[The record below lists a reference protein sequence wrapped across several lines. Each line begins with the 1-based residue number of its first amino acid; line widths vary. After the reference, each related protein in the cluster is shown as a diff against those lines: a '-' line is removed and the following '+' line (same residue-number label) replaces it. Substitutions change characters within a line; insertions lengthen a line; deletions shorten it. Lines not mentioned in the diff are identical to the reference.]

1 MKPYDLIII
10 GGGPAGIGAALQ
22 AGREGRKVLLAEKDI
37 LGGRLNHAFWVKNF
51 PLAGPEGSSGK
62 TIVRGLVKQL
72 KSLDIGTIQGTCQA
86 IDHKGVCFVSL
97 INDHLYNSRSV
108 VMAGGL
114 EPKKLLVPGAGKAF
128 EQKRLVYYW
137 DDIPGQLKDK
147 SIAVIGGG
155 EVALD
160 QACSLA
166 AKGAKA
172 TVLVRGDK
180 VKAYPG
186 LIKMAEGL
194 GVKIKYGS
202 IIDRIS
208 LNGQELVL
216 HGSENRNIKC
226 DRAVVAIGSS
236 VPGTIIYSQA
246 KKLLNKGLYLAGDLA
261 NKDHKQAAIAFG
273 SGVQAAMLAD
283 LTLYPSPNTST
294 GSATLG
300 EGRVKRSK

>member
-22 AGREGRKVLLAEKDI
+22 AGRTGRKVLLAEKGN
-37 LGGRLNHAFWVKNF
+37 LGGRLNHAFLVKNF
-51 PLAGPEGSSGK
+51 PLAGTNGCSGK
-62 TIVRGLVKQL
+62 TIVRKLVKQL
-72 KSLDIGTIQGTCQA
+72 KALDIAVIHGACQA
-86 IDHKGVCFVSL
+86 IDHKDGCFISL
-97 INDHLYNSRSV
+97 VNGRSYNSRAV
-108 VMAGGL
+108 ILAGGL
-114 EPKKLLVPGAGKAF
+114 EPKKLIVPGAGEAF

-137 DDIPGQLKDK
+137 DDLMCPQKNK

-166 AKGAKA
+166 AKGAMA
-172 TVLVRGDK
+172 TVLVRGGK

-186 LIKMAEGL
+186 LIKLAEDL
-194 GVKIKYGS
+194 GVKIKYGF

-208 LNGQELVL
+208 LNGPELVL
-216 HGSENRNIKC
+216 HVSGNRELKC

-236 VPGTIIYSQA
+236 IPRTIISDQA
-246 KKLLNKGLYLAGDLA
+246 KKFMKKGLYLAGDLA
-261 NKDHKQAAIAFG
+261 DKNNKQAAIAFG
-273 SGVQAAMLAD
+273 SGVKAAMVAD
-283 LTLYPSPNTST
+283 FTPYPSPNTST

-300 EGRVKRSK
+300 EGEVKRSK

>member
-51 PLAGPEGSSGK
+51 PLAGPNGCSGK
-62 TIVRGLVKQL
+62 TIVRGLVKHL
-72 KSLDIGTIQGTCQA
+72 KILDIGTIQGTCQE
-86 IDHKGVCFVSL
+86 IDHKDGIFVSL
-97 INDHLYNSRSV
+97 INGRSYNSRV
-108 VMAGGL
+108 VILAGGL
-114 EPKKLLVPGAGKAF
+114 EPKKLLVPGAGEAF
-128 EQKRLVYYW
+128 EQKRVVCYW
-137 DDIPGQLKDK
+137 DDLPWPLKDK

-186 LIKMAEGL
+186 LIKMAESL
-194 GVKIKYGS
+194 GVKITLS
-202 IIDRIS
+202 FTIDRIS
-208 LNGQELVL
+208 LNGPELVL
-216 HGSENRNIKC
+216 HCPGDKNFKC
-226 DRAVVAIGSS
+226 ARAVVAIGSS
-236 VPGTIIYSQA
+236 VPRTIISDQA
-246 KKLLNKGLYLAGDLA
+246 KKCMNKGLYLAGDLVDK
-261 NKDHKQAAIAFG
+261 NNKQAAIAFG
-273 SGVQAAMLAD
+273 SGVKAAMLA
-283 LTLYPSPNTST
+283 
-294 GSATLG
+294 
-300 EGRVKRSK
+300 EEHIKRTKIKE